1 MKEKLGFKTM
11 NIKLSN
17 KKNEQEKSFFEVVVL
32 KTTEYLQ
39 KDEKE
44 ILDNIFF
51 TKKSFNVYFNSLNNR
66 LYISCLKL
74 KSENIK
80 TVFFKV
86 MEFAKKTKINSI
98 KIDIVQ
104 NNKELDISN
113 IIEGLYF
120 GVYEFNKYKL
130 EKQKKENFDIYISIE
145 KSKKDK
151 NYFEEQLLKTINICK
166 SINLTRDIV
175 NTTPQDYYPQ
185 IMANDAEKIAQNENI
200 ECKIFGE
207 EYLKQNKM
215 NLMYG
220 VGIASIHESK
230 LIHLIYKPKK
240 AKAKIV
246 FIGKGVTYDTG
257 GLSLK
262 RNDGMVSMKC
272 DKAGAASVL
281 GLIDAISNLNLPF
294 EVHGIIGAVENM
306 IGGNAY
312 KPDDVLK
319 AMNGKTIEVTNTDAE
334 GRLVLADCL
343 TYAQKNIE
351 NIDYIFDL
359 ATLTGAS
366 IGAFGGYTTAVM
378 GYSEKLKKKILK
390 ASKNSGELV
399 GILPFNDYLE
409 KLLDSQIADFKN
421 SNSNKNGAAITASLF
436 LSKFIEEKYK
446 KKWLHFD
453 IAGPSYR
460 EETWGYYSYGATGVA
475 IRLIIE
481 FLEDIK

>member
-1 MKEKLGFKTM
+1 M
-11 NIKLSN
+11 NIHLSN
-17 KKNEQEKSFFEVVVL
+17 KKIKQIESLVEVFIL
-32 KTTEYLQ
+32 KTTKHLE
-39 KDEKE
+39 KSEKE
-44 ILDNIFF
+44 LLDNIFF

-66 LYISCLKL
+66 LYVSCLKL

-80 TVFFKV
+80 TAVFKV
-86 MEFAKKTKINSI
+86 IEFIKKTKINSL
-98 KIDIVQ
+98 KIDIFQ

-120 GVYEFNKYKL
+120 GDYEFNKYKS
-130 EKQKKENFDIYISIE
+130 EKPKKENFDIFIFIE
-145 KSKKDK
+145 KSKKEK
-151 NYFEEQLLKTINICK
+151 SHFEEQLLKTTNICK
-166 SINLTRDIV
+166 SINFTRDIV
-175 NTTPQDYYPQ
+175 NTAPQDYYPL
-185 IMANDAEKIAQNENI
+185 IMANDALKIAKNQNI
-200 ECKIFGE
+200 ECKVFGE
-207 EYLKQNKM
+207 DYLKQNEM
-215 NLMYG
+215 NLMYS
-220 VGIASIHESK
+220 VGKASIHESK
-230 LIHLIYKPKK
+230 LIHLTYKPKN
-240 AKAKIV
+240 AISKIV
-246 FIGKGVTYDTG
+246 LVGKGVTYDTG

-281 GLIDAISNLNLPF
+281 GLIEVISVLDLPF

-351 NIDYIFDL
+351 DIDYIFDL

-378 GYSEKLKKKILK
+378 GYSEKLKKKISK
-390 ASKNSGELV
+390 ASKKSGELV
-399 GILPFNDYLE
+399 GFLPFNDYLE
-409 KLLDSQIADFKN
+409 KLLDSEIADFKN

-436 LSKFIEEKYK
+436 LSKFIEEKNK

-460 EETWGYYSYGATGVA
+460 QETWGYYSYGATGVA
-475 IRLIIE
+475 IRLLLK
-481 FLEDIK
+481 FMEDLKK

>member
-1 MKEKLGFKTM
+1 M
-11 NIKLSN
+11 NIELSN
-17 KKNEQEKSFFEVVVL
+17 KKNKQLESSIEVLVL
-32 KTTEYLQ
+32 KTIEHLD

-51 TKKSFNVYFNSLNNR
+51 TKKSFNVYFNSLNNK
-66 LYISCLKL
+66 LYVSCLKL

-80 TVFFKV
+80 TAFFKV
-86 MEFAKKTKINSI
+86 MEFIKKSKINSI

-113 IIEGLYF
+113 IVEGLYF
-120 GVYEFNKYKL
+120 GNYEFNKYKS
-130 EKQKKENFDIYISIE
+130 EKPKKENFDIFISIE
-145 KSKKDK
+145 KSEKDK
-151 NYFEEQLLKTINICK
+151 NYFEKELFKTMNICK
-166 SINLTRDIV
+166 SIDFTKDIV
-175 NTTPQDYYPQ
+175 NTTPQDYYPL
-185 IMANDAEKIAQNENI
+185 IMANDALKLAQNQNI
-200 ECKIFGE
+200 ECKIFSE
-207 EYLKQNKM
+207 DYLKQNSM
-215 NLMYG
+215 NAMYN
-220 VGIASIHESK
+220 VGKASIHESK
-230 LIHLIYKPKK
+230 LIHLIYKNAK

-246 FIGKGVTYDTG
+246 FVGKGVTYDTG
-257 GLSLK
+257 GNSLK
-262 RNDGMVSMKC
+262 RDGSMVSMKC
-272 DKAGAASVL
+272 DKAGAATIL
-281 GLIDAISNLNLPF
+281 GLIQAVSILDLPF

-343 TYAQKNIE
+343 TYAQRNVE

-366 IGAFGGYTTAVM
+366 ITAFGGYTTAVM

-390 ASKNSGELV
+390 ASKKSGDLV
-399 GILPFNDYLE
+399 GFLPFNDYLE
-409 KLLDSQIADFKN
+409 KLLESQIADFKN

-436 LSKFIEEKYK
+436 LSKFIEEKNK

-460 EETWGYYSYGATGVA
+460 QETWGYYSYGATGVA
-475 IRLIIE
+475 IRLLLK
-481 FLEDIK
+481 FMEDLKK

>member
-1 MKEKLGFKTM
+1 M
-11 NIKLSN
+11 NIHLSN
-17 KKNEQEKSFFEVVVL
+17 KKIKQIESLVEVVIL
-32 KTTEYLQ
+32 KTTEDLE
-39 KDEKE
+39 KSEKE

-66 LYISCLKL
+66 LYVSCVKL

-80 TVFFKV
+80 TACFKV
-86 MEFAKKTKINSI
+86 LEFVKKTKINSL

-113 IIEGLYF
+113 IIEGLHF
-120 GVYEFNKYKL
+120 GNYEFNKYKS
-130 EKQKKENFDIYISIE
+130 EKAKKDNFDIFISIE
-145 KSKKDK
+145 NSKKEK
-151 NYFEEQLLKTINICK
+151 SYFEEQLLKTTNICK
-166 SINLTRDIV
+166 SINFTRDIV
-175 NTTPQDYYPQ
+175 NTAPQDYYPQ
-185 IMANDAEKIAQNENI
+185 IMANDALKIVKNQNI
-200 ECKIFGE
+200 ECKVFGE
-207 EYLKQNKM
+207 EYLKQNGM
-215 NLMYG
+215 NAMFS
-220 VGIASIHESK
+220 VGNASIHESK
-230 LIHLIYKPKK
+230 LIHLSYKPKN
-240 AKAKIV
+240 AISKIV
-246 FIGKGVTYDTG
+246 LVGKGVTYDTG

-272 DKAGAASVL
+272 DKAGAATIL
-281 GLIDAISNLNLPF
+281 GLIEVISVLDLPF
-294 EVHGIIGAVENM
+294 EVHGIVGAVENM

-390 ASKNSGELV
+390 ASKKSGELI
-399 GILPFNDYLE
+399 GFLPFNDYLE
-409 KLLDSQIADFKN
+409 KLLDSEIADFKN

-436 LSKFIEEKYK
+436 LSKFIEEKNK

-460 EETWGYYSYGATGVA
+460 QETWGYYSYGATGVA
-475 IRLIIE
+475 IRLLLK
-481 FLEDIK
+481 FMEDLKK

>member
-1 MKEKLGFKTM
+1 M
-11 NIKLSN
+11 NIHLSN
-17 KKNEQEKSFFEVVVL
+17 KKIKQINDLVEVVIL
-32 KTTEYLQ
+32 KTTEDLE
-39 KDEKE
+39 KGEKE
-44 ILDNIFF
+44 LLDNIFF
-51 TKKSFNVYFNSLNNR
+51 SKKSFNVYFNSLNNR
-66 LYISCLKL
+66 LYVSCLKL
-74 KSENIK
+74 KKENIK
-80 TVFFKV
+80 TAFFKV
-86 MEFAKKTKINSI
+86 MEFIKKTKINSL

-120 GVYEFNKYKL
+120 GNYEFNKYKS
-130 EKQKKENFDIYISIE
+130 EKAKKENFDIFISIE
-145 KSKKDK
+145 NSKKEK
-151 NYFEEQLLKTINICK
+151 SYFEEKLLKTINICK
-166 SINLTRDIV
+166 SINFTRDIV
-175 NTTPQDYYPQ
+175 NTTPQDYYPE
-185 IMANDAEKIAQNENI
+185 IMANDALKIAKNQNI
-200 ECKIFGE
+200 ECKVFGE
-207 EYLKQNKM
+207 DYLEKNGM
-215 NLMYG
+215 NAMFC
-220 VGIASIHESK
+220 VGKASIHESK
-230 LIHLIYKPKK
+230 LIHLTYKPKN
-240 AKAKIV
+240 AIAKIV
-246 FIGKGVTYDTG
+246 LVGKGVTYDTG
-257 GLSLK
+257 GMSLK

-281 GLIDAISNLNLPF
+281 GLIHALGVLDLPF
-294 EVHGIIGAVENM
+294 EVHGIVGAVENM

-378 GYSEKLKKKILK
+378 GYSEKLKKKISK
-390 ASKNSGELV
+390 ASKKSGELV
-399 GILPFNDYLE
+399 GFLPFNDYLQ
-409 KLLDSQIADFKN
+409 KMLDSEIADFKN

-436 LSKFIEEKYK
+436 LSKFIEEKNK

-460 EETWGYYSYGATGVA
+460 QETWGYYSYGATGVA
-475 IRLIIE
+475 IRLLLK
-481 FLEDIK
+481 FMEDLKK